1 MPALISTKLH
11 GVLDYATAPL
21 LLALPR
27 QLGWS
32 PAAQRILTGAA
43 VATAVYS
50 MLTRYELGV
59 VRALPMPAHLAL
71 DAMSGLGLLVAGL
84 TLPGKS
90 PGEQAGLIGLG
101 LFELGAALLTEREA
115 PAPAH
120 AIGAEV
126 GVSSGS
132 LPGF

>member
-1 MPALISTKLH
+1 MTALISTKLH

-32 PAAQRILTGAA
+32 PAAIRILTGAGI
-43 VATAVYS
+43 ATAVYS
-50 MLTRYELGV
+50 MLTRYEFGAV
-59 VRALPMPAHLAL
+59 KALPMPAHLAL

-84 TLPGKS
+84 TLPDQS
-90 PGEQAGLIGLG
+90 PGEQAGLIALG
-101 LFELGAALLTEREA
+101 LFELGAAMLTERHAPVA
-115 PAPAH
+115 PA
-120 AIGAEV
+120 AIGAEA
-126 GVSSGS
+126 GVSAGA

>member
-1 MPALISTKLH
+1 MPALISTKMH

-32 PAAQRILTGAA
+32 PAAHRILTGAA

-50 MLTRYELGV
+50 ALTRYELGAV
-59 VRALPMPAHLAL
+59 KALPMSAHLAL
-71 DAMSGLGLLVAGL
+71 DAMSGLGLIVAGL

-101 LFELGAALLTEREA
+101 LFELGASLLTERREPGA
-115 PAPAH
+115 QPAAVD
-120 AIGAEV
+120 I
-126 GVSSGS
+126 GVSAGV
-132 LPGF
+132 PGF